1 MTNPIIKIVN
11 ATTGE
16 EIEREL
22 NSAELRV
29 WNQDKINAETKK
41 VEQLEKSEARSVAES
56 KLIEL
61 GLTVEDLKALL
72 G

>member
-11 ATTGE
+11 STTGE
-16 EIEREL
+16 EVERPMNL
-22 NSAELRV
+22 AELKNY
-29 WNQDKINAETKK
+29 NQDKSEAEAKQQAET
-41 VEQLEKSEARSVAES
+41 EKAEARSAAEA

-61 GLTVEDLKALL
+61 GLTVDDLKALL

>member
-11 ATTGE
+11 STTGE
-16 EIEREL
+16 EVERPMNL
-22 NSAELRV
+22 AELKNY
-29 WNQDKINAETKK
+29 NQDKSEAEAKQQAET
-41 VEQLEKSEARSVAES
+41 EKAEARSAAED
-56 KLIEL
+56 KLLAL